1 MLTPRTFINIITI
14 DINKGGISMAK
25 VSTNISLDAE
35 LKKNSQA
42 LFADLG
48 MDLTTAITVFLKQSL
63 RVQGF
68 PFSIRREIPN
78 AETIEAM
85 NEFYTMKAHP
95 EQYKRYASFR
105 DAMKEVLD
113 DA

>member
-1 MLTPRTFINIITI
+1 
-14 DINKGGISMAK
+14 MAK

-68 PFSIRREIPN
+68 PFPISRDVPN
-78 AETIEAM
+78 SETVDAM

-105 DAMKEVLD
+105 DAMNEVLEG
-113 DA
+113 A

>member
-1 MLTPRTFINIITI
+1 
-14 DINKGGISMAK
+14 MAK

-35 LKKNSQA
+35 LKKDSQA

-48 MDLTTAITVFLKQSL
+48 MDLTTAIIVFLKQAL

-68 PFSIRREIPN
+68 PFPVQRETPS
-78 AETIEAM
+78 ADTVAALD
-85 NEFYTMKAHP
+85 EFYAMKAHP

-105 DAMKEVLD
+105 DTMNEVLD

>member
-1 MLTPRTFINIITI
+1 
-14 DINKGGISMAK
+14 MAK

-48 MDLTTAITVFLKQSL
+48 MDLSTAITVFLKQSL

-68 PFSIRREIPN
+68 PFSIRREVPN

-85 NEFYTMKAHP
+85 DEFYTMKTHP
-95 EQYKRYASFR
+95 ERYKRYASFR
-105 DAMKEVLD
+105 DAMNEVLD

>member
-1 MLTPRTFINIITI
+1 
-14 DINKGGISMAK
+14 MAK

-78 AETIEAM
+78 AETIESM

>member
-1 MLTPRTFINIITI
+1 
-14 DINKGGISMAK
+14 MAK

-68 PFSIRREIPN
+68 PFSISRDIPN
-78 AETIEAM
+78 AETIAAM
-85 NEFYTMKAHP
+85 NEFYTLKTHP
-95 EQYKRYASFR
+95 ERYKRYSSFCE
-105 DAMKEVLD
+105 AMNEVLD